1 MKARILIASAF
12 ASLLFVS
19 ASAQDAANRS
29 EDVSEKCKQN
39 NSVFYQFAKS
49 QSYADALAP
58 WNELYTA
65 CPEYSKNIYKYGV
78 LILKWQMSQ
87 EKDPAKVQAIA
98 DKLMGLYDNR
108 IKYFGDDASYPT
120 PRVLGLKAI
129 DYITIATPNDPTK
142 NEAYKWLEQAI
153 AGLGNSSDAAFIQY
167 YISLSVQK
175 YQKDASH
182 LDKLISDYIKTND
195 IIAVNVADSTNKY
208 AGSYAQTK
216 QANDALVGASK
227 ALTAETL
234 DKIYKAK
241 VEENKAN
248 FDYLNGVIGLYKT
261 AGQVESDVYFAA
273 SAYAHKIKPSEE
285 SAVGCANMS
294 NKKAEYSKAI
304 EYLEQATQ
312 LSTSNSNKAN
322 YQMSIASI
330 YADRLNSL
338 SKAREAARNSI
349 DFDGSK
355 GDPYILIGSLYARST
370 GIYSDA
376 VLAKTI
382 YWVAVDKFI
391 RAKQVDSSVA
401 GRANDL
407 INKYSRYFPADNDM
421 FMHPDLEK
429 GKSFTVGGWIGEST
443 ICR

>member
-1 MKARILIASAF
+1 MKAKILIASAF
-12 ASLLFVS
+12 ASLLFVN
-19 ASAQDAANRS
+19 ASAQDVANRT

-39 NSVFYQFAKS
+39 NSIFYQFAKS
-49 QSYADALAP
+49 QSYADAATP

-78 LILKWQMSQ
+78 LIIKWQISQ
-87 EKDPAKVQAIA
+87 EKDPAKIQALS

-120 PRVLGLKAI
+120 PRILGLKAI
-129 DYITIATPNDPTK
+129 DYIGLNTPKDPMK
-142 NEAYKWLEQAI
+142 KEAYKWLEQAVNE
-153 AGLGNSSDAAFIQY
+153 LGNSCDAAFIQY
-167 YISLSVQK
+167 YINLSVQM

-195 IIAVNVADSTNKY
+195 IIAVNMADSTNKY
-208 AGSYAQTK
+208 AATYAQAK
-216 QANDALVGASK
+216 QANDAAVGSSK

-234 DKIYKAK
+234 DKIYKNK

-248 FDYLNGVIGLYKT
+248 FDYLNSVIGLYKT
-261 AGQVESDVYFAA
+261 AGQIESDVYFSA

-294 NKKAEYSKAI
+294 NKKGEYSKAI
-304 EYLEQATQ
+304 EYLEQATE
-312 LSTSNSNKAN
+312 LSSSNVNKAN

-330 YADRLNSL
+330 YADRLNSF

-349 DFDGSK
+349 GFNNTQGE
-355 GDPYILIGSLYARST
+355 PYILIGSLYARSS

-382 YWVAVDKFI
+382 YWVAVDKFNK
-391 RAKQVDSSVA
+391 AKQVDPGVSSK
-401 GRANDL
+401 ANEL
-407 INKYSRYFPADNDM
+407 INRYSKYFPADNDM